1 MKIQTRQIAG
11 LLKQPPAHMRAFL
24 FHGNDIGLIHER
36 ALALAGLYSENLDD
50 VFSVTRL
57 DSGAIENDV
66 GVIADAVSSIAVFAE
81 TRVVIVR
88 GRGTELVEACKL
100 ALTPRKDGTL
110 LDGAVL
116 IVEARET
123 TTRHAIVKLFENGD
137 ACASIGCYADDS
149 GTIRDLAQSSFAELS
164 ITVDRHVMDLIV
176 GKLGADRA
184 GSRREIEKLALMAG
198 QGGSLTAEDIETA
211 LEDSTVLA
219 IDDVASAVADG
230 NILRLQEAITKAW
243 SEDANP
249 IMVIRGC
256 HTYFRS
262 LMIAAHGVSTGSSRD
277 MAIKSLRPPVH
288 FKLQGRMAAQLQK
301 WGHKQAMAAL
311 DKLQDIEL
319 ALKSSSPNDRVICM
333 QGLLGLCLR
342 ARA

>member
-11 LLKQPPAHMRAFL
+11 LLKQPPAHLRAFL

-36 ALALAGLYSENLDD
+36 ALLLASQYSDNLDD

-66 GVIADAVSSIAVFAE
+66 GVIADALSSIAVFAD

-100 ALTPRKDGTL
+100 ALTPRTNAPL

-123 TTRHAIVKLFENGD
+123 TTRHAIVKLFESGD
-137 ACASIGCYADDS
+137 ICASIGCYADDS
-149 GTIRDLAQSSFAELS
+149 GTIRDLVQTSFAELS
-164 ITVDRHVMDLIV
+164 ISVDRTVMDLIV
-176 GKLGADRA
+176 SKLGADRA
-184 GSRREIEKLALMAG
+184 SSRREIEKLALMAG
-198 QGGSLTAEDIETA
+198 QGGSLSVQDIEDA
-211 LEDSTVLA
+211 LEDSTILA

-230 NILRLQEAITKAW
+230 DIARLQSAITKAW
-243 SEDANP
+243 SEEANP
-249 IMVIRGC
+249 IMVVRGC
-256 HTYFRS
+256 HNYFRN
-262 LMIAAHGVSTGSSRD
+262 LMIAAHAVSTGSARD
-277 MAIKSLRPPVH
+277 MAIKTLRPPVH
-288 FKLQGRMAAQLQK
+288 FKMQARMSAQLQK
-301 WGHKQAMAAL
+301 WKHQQAMAAL

-319 ALKSSSPNDRVICM
+319 ALKSSSPDDRVICM

>member
-36 ALALAGLYSENLDD
+36 ALALASHYSDNLDD

-57 DSGAIENDV
+57 DSGAVENDV
-66 GVIADAVSSIAVFAE
+66 SVIADALSSIAVFAE

-100 ALTPRKDGTL
+100 ALTPRDDNPPL
-110 LDGAVL
+110 AGAVL

-123 TTRHAIVKLFENGD
+123 TTRHAIVKLFESGD
-137 ACASIGCYADDS
+137 ICASIGCYADDS
-149 GTIRDLAQSSFAELS
+149 GTIRDLVQASFAELS
-164 ITVDRHVMDLIV
+164 IRVDRDVMDLIV
-176 GKLGADRA
+176 ARLGADRA
-184 GSRREIEKLALMAG
+184 SSRREIEKLALMAG
-198 QGGSLTAEDIETA
+198 QGGSLTAQDIEDA

-230 NILRLQEAITKAW
+230 DIIRLQNAISKAW

-249 IMVIRGC
+249 VMVIRGC
-256 HTYFRS
+256 HNYFRN
-262 LMIAAHGVSTGSSRD
+262 LLIAAHAVSTGSARD
-277 MAIKSLRPPVH
+277 VAIKSLRPPVH
-288 FKLQGRMAAQLQK
+288 FKIQGRMAAQLQK
-301 WGHKQAMAAL
+301 WGYNQAMAAL

-319 ALKSSSPNDRVICM
+319 TIKSSSPDDRVICM

-342 ARA
+342 ARS

>member
-36 ALALAGLYSENLDD
+36 ALALASHYSDNLDD

-57 DSGAIENDV
+57 DSAAIDNDV
-66 GVIADAVSSIAVFAE
+66 SAIADALSSIAVFAD

-88 GRGTELVEACKL
+88 GRGSELVEACKL
-100 ALTPRKDGTL
+100 ALAPRADGQAL
-110 LDGAVL
+110 EGAVL

-123 TTRHAIVKLFENGD
+123 TTRHAIVKLFETGD
-137 ACASIGCYADDS
+137 ICASIGCYADDS
-149 GTIRDLAQSSFAELS
+149 GTIRDLVQTSFAELS
-164 ITVDRHVMDLIV
+164 ITVDRAVMDLIV
-176 GKLGADRA
+176 AKLGADRA
-184 GSRREIEKLALMAG
+184 SSRREIEKLALMAG
-198 QGGSLTAEDIETA
+198 QGGTLTPQDIEDA

-219 IDDVASAVADG
+219 IDDVASAVAEGD
-230 NILRLQEAITKAW
+230 ITRLQAAITKAW

-249 IMVIRGC
+249 IMVVRGC
-256 HTYFRS
+256 QMYFRH
-262 LMIAAHGVSTGSSRD
+262 LLIAANAVSTGSARD

-288 FKLQGRMAAQLQK
+288 FKLQGRMAAQLQT
-301 WGHKQAMAAL
+301 WGHKQAMAAV
-311 DKLQDIEL
+311 DKLQDIEQ

-342 ARA
+342 ARS

>member
-11 LLKQPPAHMRAFL
+11 LLKQPPAHLRAFL

-36 ALALAGLYSENLDD
+36 AFLLASQYSDNLDD

-66 GVIADAVSSIAVFAE
+66 GVIADALSSIAVFAD

-100 ALTPRKDGTL
+100 ALTPRTNAPL

-123 TTRHAIVKLFENGD
+123 TTRHAIVKLFESGD
-137 ACASIGCYADDS
+137 ICASIGCYADDS
-149 GTIRDLAQSSFAELS
+149 GTIRDLVQTSFAELS
-164 ITVDRHVMDLIV
+164 ISVDRTVMDLIV
-176 GKLGADRA
+176 SKLGADRA
-184 GSRREIEKLALMAG
+184 SSRREIEKLALMAG
-198 QGGSLTAEDIETA
+198 QGGSLSVQDIEDA
-211 LEDSTVLA
+211 LEDSTILA

-230 NILRLQEAITKAW
+230 DIARLQSAITKAW
-243 SEDANP
+243 SEEANP
-249 IMVIRGC
+249 IMVVRGC
-256 HTYFRS
+256 HNYFRN
-262 LMIAAHGVSTGSSRD
+262 LMIAAHAVSTGSARD
-277 MAIKSLRPPVH
+277 MAIKTLRPPVH
-288 FKLQGRMAAQLQK
+288 FKMQARMSAQLQK
-301 WGHKQAMAAL
+301 WKHQQAMAAL

-319 ALKSSSPNDRVICM
+319 ALKSSSPDDRVICM

>member
-1 MKIQTRQIAG
+1 MKIQTRQIVG

-24 FHGNDIGLIHER
+24 FHGSDIGLIHER
-36 ALALAGLYSENLDD
+36 ALALASLYSENLDD

-66 GVIADAVSSIAVFAE
+66 SVIADALSSIAVFAD

-100 ALTPRKDGTL
+100 ALTPREGATP

-123 TTRHAIVKLFENGD
+123 TTRHAIVKLFETGD
-137 ACASIGCYADDS
+137 ICASIGCYADDS
-149 GTIRDLAQSSFAELS
+149 GTIRDLVQTSFAELS
-164 ITVDRHVMDLIV
+164 INVDRNVMDMIV
-176 GKLGADRA
+176 AKLGADRA
-184 GSRREIEKLALMAG
+184 SSRREIEKLSLMAG
-198 QGGSLTAEDIETA
+198 QGGSLSAQDIEDA
-211 LEDSTVLA
+211 LEDSTILA
-219 IDDVASAVADG
+219 IDDVAGAVADG
-230 NILRLQEAITKAW
+230 DIVRLQGAITKAW

-249 IMVIRGC
+249 VMVIRGC
-256 HTYFRS
+256 HNYFRS
-262 LMIAAHGVSTGSSRD
+262 LLIAAHAVSTGTAPG
-277 MAIKSLRPPVH
+277 MAIKALRPSVH
-288 FKLQGRMAAQLQK
+288 FKLQGRMTAQLQK
-301 WGHKQAMAAL
+301 WGHKQAMTAL

-342 ARA
+342 ARS

>member
-36 ALALAGLYSENLDD
+36 ALALASHYSDNLDD

-57 DSGAIENDV
+57 DSGAVENDV
-66 GVIADAVSSIAVFAE
+66 SVIADALSSIAVFAE

-100 ALTPRKDGTL
+100 ALTPRDDNPPL
-110 LDGAVL
+110 AGAVL

-123 TTRHAIVKLFENGD
+123 TTSHAIVKLFESGD
-137 ACASIGCYADDS
+137 ICASIGCYADDS
-149 GTIRDLAQSSFAELS
+149 GTIRDLVQASFAELS
-164 ITVDRHVMDLIV
+164 IRVDRDVMDLIV
-176 GKLGADRA
+176 ARLGADRA
-184 GSRREIEKLALMAG
+184 SSRREIEKLALMAG
-198 QGGSLTAEDIETA
+198 QGGSLTAQDIEDA

-230 NILRLQEAITKAW
+230 DIIRLQNAITKAW

-249 IMVIRGC
+249 VMVIRGC
-256 HTYFRS
+256 HNYFRN
-262 LMIAAHGVSTGSSRD
+262 LLITAHAVSTGSARD
-277 MAIKSLRPPVH
+277 VAIKSLRPPVH
-288 FKLQGRMAAQLQK
+288 FKIQGRMAAQLQK
-301 WGHKQAMAAL
+301 WGYNQAMAAL

-319 ALKSSSPNDRVICM
+319 TIKSSSPDDRVICM

-342 ARA
+342 ARS

>member
-36 ALALAGLYSENLDD
+36 ALALASLYSENLDD

-57 DSGAIENDV
+57 DSGAVENDV
-66 GVIADAVSSIAVFAE
+66 SVIADALASIAVFAD

-100 ALTPRKDGTL
+100 ALTPREGTPP

-123 TTRHAIVKLFENGD
+123 TTRHAIVKLFETD
-137 ACASIGCYADDS
+137 DICASIGCYADDS
-149 GTIRDLAQSSFAELS
+149 GTIRDLVHASFAELS
-164 ITVDRHVMDLIV
+164 INVDRTVMDMIV
-176 GKLGADRA
+176 AKLGADRA
-184 GSRREIEKLALMAG
+184 SSRREIEKLALMAG
-198 QGGSLTAEDIETA
+198 QGCSLSAKDIEDA
-211 LEDSTVLA
+211 LEDGTVLA

-230 NILRLQEAITKAW
+230 DIVRLQGAITKAW

-249 IMVIRGC
+249 VMVIRGC
-256 HTYFRS
+256 HNYFRS
-262 LMIAAHGVSTGSSRD
+262 LLIAAHAVSTGSAPA
-277 MAIKSLRPPVH
+277 MAIKALRPPVH
-288 FKLQGRMAAQLQK
+288 FKLQGRMTAQLQK

-342 ARA
+342 ARS